1 MPIIIIIWCFY
12 WRAYNHKR
20 HRLAKLRATCYCHTS
35 TSRRGGKWILH
46 AKNGDAFGKTLP
58 GIYMEVKPRMTP
70 LYTYIYTYT
79 YCTRKWVCMCASID
93 QHCHRNENRAHPWC
107 ERDSAGDATTAT
119 TIRRRVRIDLNTVY
133 YTSTW
138 YWNDTLMGLPS
149 PSSDLTKNVL
159 TPRQITYY
167 TRTYVGILP
176 KSSRA
181 SWVVCNVPE
190 WNKSQSTCSFIRD
203 TIFKPHSHELTFFVF
218 SAVLRR

>member
-1 MPIIIIIWCFY
+1 MPIIIIIWRFY
-12 WRAYNHKR
+12 WQAYNHKR

-79 YCTRKWVCMCASID
+79 YCTRKWVCMRASID
-93 QHCHRNENRAHPWC
+93 EHCHRNENRAHPWC
-107 ERDSAGDATTAT
+107 ERDSAGDATTT
-119 TIRRRVRIDLNTVY
+119 TTCKNRFEHGVLHVHLILKRHVNGAALPLVRFDEKRINSAADH
-133 YTSTW
+133 
-138 YWNDTLMGLPS
+138 
-149 PSSDLTKNVL
+149 VL
-159 TPRQITYY
+159 Y
-167 TRTYVGILP
+167 TYVCILP

-203 TIFKPHSHELTFFVF
+203 TIFKPHSYELTFFVF